1 MSNLQMNPWIFEIFH
16 QNFYLLS
23 APIENTETFSSSAP
37 HPSQFSNLFVLL
49 IPLNVL
55 INLPLILQQF
65 QKQVIS
71 LSLSLSLSLSN
82 SRSRSESHY
91 SWAPVPLF
99 PRSSHWPRINPV
111 VPSQA
116 PSIYY
121 PSCIQVLWYK
131 FTSLHCSTPTPTEI
145 YIFCSTCARAV
156 RSYLVISSFTKNS
169 QTSFN
174 SFSTVQEPIHVTRYQ
189 EKNCNS

>member
-1 MSNLQMNPWIFEIFH
+1 M
-16 QNFYLLS
+16 
-23 APIENTETFSSSAP
+23 
-37 HPSQFSNLFVLL
+37 
-49 IPLNVL
+49 
-55 INLPLILQQF
+55 
-65 QKQVIS
+65 
-71 LSLSLSLSLSN
+71 
-82 SRSRSESHY
+82 
-91 SWAPVPLF
+91 PLF

-121 PSCIQVLWYK
+121 PLCIQVLWYK

-189 EKNCNS
+189 EKNCNSWALGEDQAVIIVTILLPETIDRMITWILSMALNPFPTMLSSSLSSKVLAYIIFHPPIIELLPILQVENLWFSPPQNDWIDNKKPL